1 MALFTRSGGF
11 LTPFAFPRLPV
22 PPLPPTDP
30 RSGDPDK
37 PSVPWAPP
45 PPPPPPAPP
54 PPAPPPPAPPPPAP
68 PPKTPLSRS
77 PGFRFVPDMPVDP
90 GTPVDPGGP
99 GIDPGGRTVPAIPA
113 EPPMGPPDDVPSDLG
128 PTPSG
133 QTPDLTALLRL
144 AGRGGGASS
153 PGLQGLLESLMSGIG
168 GGQARQ
174 RYGRQFQTYLANQRM
189 AQSQRAEM
197 AGMDQGADQDFASP
211 LQGQM
216 QMQAALDRLRTAL
229 DMPSRT
235 PVSRRAPQFA
245 SSSSTSGGGLTA
257 TSPYLY

>member
-1 MALFTRSGGF
+1 MALFRSTGF
-11 LTPFAFPRLPV
+11 LAPLPPPIDPAYPYPTPTDPYAPRTPTGPYLP
-22 PPLPPTDP
+22 PPPEYPAYAPTNPTDPYPTPPPTDP
-30 RSGDPDK
+30 SA
-37 PSVPWAPP
+37 PSPL
-45 PPPPPPAPP
+45 PPPAPQP
-54 PPAPPPPAPPPPAP
+54 
-68 PPKTPLSRS
+68 
-77 PGFRFVPDMPVDP
+77 F
-90 GTPVDPGGP
+90 
-99 GIDPGGRTVPAIPA
+99 DPGGRVVPDTPA
-113 EPPMGPPDDVPSDLG
+113 EPPAGPPDDVPADLG
-128 PTPSG
+128 PAPSG
-133 QTPDLTALLRL
+133 QTPDLTALLSL
-144 AGRGGGASS
+144 MGRGSGASS

-174 RYGRQFQTYLANQRM
+174 RYGRQFQTFLANQRM

-197 AGMDQGADQDFASP
+197 AGMDQGADQGPASP